1 MAVDVSAQC
10 QGRQHEEQAGAT
22 STATPFSSPPKLTA
36 FPAGEASTVK
46 RPLIKIA
53 ALLAVL
59 AGLAVIVIE
68 ILRFD
73 ETSGGWLW
81 IIVGALA
88 IAFGG
93 YELLFAKDEPVP
105 PPP

>member
-1 MAVDVSAQC
+1 M
-10 QGRQHEEQAGAT
+10 
-22 STATPFSSPPKLTA
+22 
-36 FPAGEASTVK
+36 K
-46 RPLIKIA
+46 RPLVKIA

-59 AGLAVIVIE
+59 AGIALIVVE
-68 ILRFD
+68 ILRFG

-93 YELLFAKDEPVP
+93 YELLFAKDEPAP
-105 PPP
+105 PPQ